1 MLWQPSREHR
11 TTVWWSEQQRAWL
24 ARDGEGPLLW
34 ALMSRRST
42 TEEKHVA
49 SQWKIERGCCGAG
62 DLGEEAS
69 VRFLGGGRWGDL
81 GHVDP
86 IAWKLEVGR
95 GGSVEVLGGSRAQGD
110 TPWTSGDDAT

>member
-1 MLWQPSREHR
+1 M
-11 TTVWWSEQQRAWL
+11 WL

-42 TEEKHVA
+42 IEEKPVA
-49 SQWKIERGCCGAG
+49 PRWKIERGCCDAG

-69 VRFLGGGRWGDL
+69 VRLLGGGRRGDL

-86 IAWKLEVGR
+86 AAWKLEVGR